1 MSHFTV
7 DDMGTLPQATSEQE
21 RTPGETPKDF
31 VHRRCTYTYVEN
43 EGTDEHMGDDDFL
56 CERNDE
62 IDNATFEAIRA
73 FAQPYAEL
81 DWSMNLIGAVNDF
94 IESLLLEHNLPVC
107 HPWHGEDGTI
117 CHKTIDRC
125 KYCRKQSVPLLK
137 E

>member
-7 DDMGTLPQATSEQE
+7 DDMDTRQKAKIDQKKK
-21 RTPGETPKDF
+21 PGETMKDF
-31 VHRRCTYTYVEN
+31 VHRRYGYTYEQNEEAVER
-43 EGTDEHMGDDDFL
+43 MGDDDFL

-73 FAQPYAEL
+73 LAQPYAEL

-107 HPWHGEDGTI
+107 HPWHDEDETI

-125 KYCRKQSVPLLK
+125 KYCHK
-137 E
+137 